1 VRRLWEADALLT
13 GTGLFLLSLL
23 VPISLGLLMDSRE
36 ITGAPAWLKPGKFAI
51 STAIYTL
58 TLAWIFSYL
67 REWPRTRRIVGRTTA
82 AVLVL
87 EVAIIALQAARG
99 TASHFNVGTPL
110 DAVLFA
116 VMGLAIFAQTFAS
129 VAVAVAL
136 WRQPFADRAFGYA
149 LRFGMTLTIVGA
161 SVGGLMTR
169 PTAAQLE
176 AAQASGRITVAGAH
190 TLGAPDGGPG
200 LPLTGWSTEHGDLRV
215 AHFVGL
221 HALQALP
228 ILTLLV
234 FRGMKDQM
242 RLRLTLVAATLYAL
256 VFAALLLQAL
266 TGRPVLALG

>member
-1 VRRLWEADALLT
+1 
-13 GTGLFLLSLL
+13 
-23 VPISLGLLMDSRE
+23 
-36 ITGAPAWLKPGKFAI
+36 
-51 STAIYTL
+51 
-58 TLAWIFSYL
+58 
-67 REWPRTRRIVGRTTA
+67 
-82 AVLVL
+82 
-87 EVAIIALQAARG
+87 
-99 TASHFNVGTPL
+99 
-110 DAVLFA
+110 
-116 VMGLAIFAQTFAS
+116 MGLAIFAQTFAS

-149 LRFGMTLTIVGA
+149 LRFGMTLTILGA

-176 AAQASGRITVAGAH
+176 AAQTSGRITVAGAH
-190 TLGAPDGGPG
+190 TVGAPDGGPG

-242 RLRLTLVAATLYAL
+242 RLRLTLVAATLYVLA
-256 VFAALLLQAL
+256 FGALLLQAL
-266 TGRPVLALG
+266 TGRPFLALG